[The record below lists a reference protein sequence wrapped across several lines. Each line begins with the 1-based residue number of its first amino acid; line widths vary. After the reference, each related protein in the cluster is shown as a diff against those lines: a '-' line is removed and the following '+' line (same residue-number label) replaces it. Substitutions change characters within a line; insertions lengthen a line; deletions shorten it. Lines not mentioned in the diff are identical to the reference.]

1 MRRISIV
8 LLLLCAATIAYSQ
21 MMAGATPFSADM
33 GMKMKDGKDMNGKVY
48 VGGGKMRQEFNAEG
62 HEMIQIID
70 LQRKVSD
77 MLMPQQKMYMEMAYG
92 QMAQQK
98 RGFKL
103 PDLKSFDPNNP
114 CAQSEDVTCERVGNE
129 TVNGR
134 NTEKWLFK
142 NKKTGDTN
150 TVWIDKKIMYAIRMQ
165 SKDMEMN
172 LTNVKEGMPD
182 ASLFQIPAGY
192 RKLDMGGMMRGQMP
206 PQMPE
211 KDNE

>member
-1 MRRISIV
+1 MRKVFQVIV
-8 LLLLCAATIAYSQ
+8 LMSAACLAYAQ
-21 MMAGATPFSADM
+21 MPGSTPFSADM
-33 GMKMKDGKDMNGKVY
+33 AMNMKDGKAMNGKIY

-92 QMAQQK
+92 QMGQQR

-103 PDLKSFDPNNP
+103 PDLKSFDPTNP
-114 CAQSEDVTCERVGNE
+114 CAQSEDMTCEKVGTE

-134 NTEKWLFK
+134 STEKWLFK

-150 TVWIDKKIMYAIRMQ
+150 TVWIDKKIMYAIRTQ
-165 SKDMEMN
+165 SKDMQMD

-182 ASLFQIPAGY
+182 ASLFQIPPGY
-192 RKLDMGGMMRGQMP
+192 RKFDMGGMMGGQMP
-206 PQMPE
+206 QMPS
-211 KDNE
+211 KDE